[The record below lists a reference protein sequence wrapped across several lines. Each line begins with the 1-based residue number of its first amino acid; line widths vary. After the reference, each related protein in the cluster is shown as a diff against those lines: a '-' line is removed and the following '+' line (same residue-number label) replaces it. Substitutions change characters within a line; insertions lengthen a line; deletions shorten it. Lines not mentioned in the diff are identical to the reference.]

1 MKIQELPTDEE
12 LADILRDDAEQFV
25 QALWQ
30 CYAHK
35 IMAYLG
41 KVSWDILDE
50 HELAD
55 VFQETMRAVWQ
66 RVDQDDFDADRPLR
80 MVFRIARNK
89 GIDARRQKMG
99 RRKLDRPLINESE
112 ITDLVIADMAGSEL
126 ALAAKLQSA
135 EERRRFEKTLPE
147 LVAELPPRQ
156 RAAAT
161 AFVECYADI
170 RQGEK
175 WEQLAAAMSKLI
187 GEPVTVAAATSALRA
202 ALAKLRTM
210 LLERGFEFVGGR
222 LQ

>member
-1 MKIQELPTDEE
+1 MRTETIPADED
-12 LADILRDDAEQFV
+12 LAEILQDDARLFMQT
-25 QALWQ
+25 LSD
-30 CYAHK
+30 YYPSK

-55 VFQETMRAVWQ
+55 AYQETLRDVWQ
-66 RVDQDDFDADRPLR
+66 RIRQPDFDPDRPLR

-89 GIDARRQKMG
+89 GIDARR
-99 RRKLDRPLINESE
+99 RKFGQRQVNETD
-112 ITDLVIADMAGSEL
+112 ITDLVIADMEGTDL
-126 ALAAKLQSA
+126 ALAVKHQSV
-135 EERRRFEKTLPE
+135 EERRRFDETLPK
-147 LVAELPPRQ
+147 LLAELPNRQ

-175 WEQLAAAMSKLI
+175 WEQLAQSMSALTGKSI
-187 GEPVTVAAATSALRA
+187 SIDAATSALRA
-202 ALAKLRTM
+202 ALEKLRAA
-210 LLERGFEFVGGR
+210 LVREGFEFVEGK